1 MKDKDKIRKSEPQK
15 GRPNEK
21 ETRSSGTPIGGV
33 DCSEFEVLLADAL
46 DGRLDQSQIERFDA
60 HLESCPRCAPMFGE
74 AKLGQAW
81 MQTLK
86 DEELE
91 PPVFVV
97 ENILRET
104 VGTVHTRVKPE
115 AVEPQKRWLDR
126 LKEMPVFKPV
136 FGAVLQPR
144 FAMSFGMAFFSITML
159 MNVLG
164 VKVTSLR
171 HVDLRPSAV
180 SRQYYET
187 KGKLVKYYENLRLVY
202 EIETRV
208 EDIKRVTQPTDQTKP
223 ANNGQQPEQRDEQQ
237 QEKNKKAK
245 PENRETSGAPELK
258 KGLEVHAGS
267 VQRTEIAFAGDS
279 ESVHARQYDT
289 TARSF
294 AS

>member
-1 MKDKDKIRKSEPQK
+1 MPEKDKTRKPQPPK
-15 GRPNEK
+15 P
-21 ETRSSGTPIGGV
+21 GGV
-33 DCSEFEVLLADAL
+33 DCTEFEVLLADAL
-46 DGRLDQSQIERFDA
+46 DGRLDETQIERFDA
-60 HLESCPRCAPMFGE
+60 HLEMCPRCAPMFGE
-74 AKLGQAW
+74 AKLGQSW

-86 DEELE
+86 EDMVE
-91 PPVFVV
+91 PPAFVV

-115 AVEPQKRWLDR
+115 VAEPKTSWIDR
-126 LKEMPVFKPV
+126 LKEMAILKPV
-136 FGAVLQPR
+136 FGTVMQPR

-171 HVDLRPSAV
+171 HVDLRPSAI

-187 KGKLVKYYENLRLVY
+187 KGKVVKYYENMRLVY

-208 EDIKRVTQPTDQTKP
+208 EDVKRATQPDEHKKND
-223 ANNGQQPEQRDEQQ
+223 NNQQQQ
-237 QEKNKKAK
+237 QEQDKTKKAK

-258 KGLEVHAGS
+258 RDLEVRAANVHAG
-267 VQRTEIAFAGDS
+267 
-279 ESVHARQYDT
+279 QYDT
-289 TARSF
+289 TVRSI

>member
-1 MKDKDKIRKSEPQK
+1 
-15 GRPNEK
+15 
-21 ETRSSGTPIGGV
+21 
-33 DCSEFEVLLADAL
+33 
-46 DGRLDQSQIERFDA
+46 
-60 HLESCPRCAPMFGE
+60 MFGE
-74 AKLGQAW
+74 AKLGQSW

-115 AVEPQKRWLDR
+115 KAKPQQSWIDR

-136 FGAVLQPR
+136 FGTVMQPR

-164 VKVTSLR
+164 IKVTSFR
-171 HVDLRPSAV
+171 HVDLRPSAI
-180 SRQYYET
+180 SHQYYET
-187 KGKLVKYYENLRLVY
+187 KGKLVKYYENMRLVY

-208 EDIKRVTQPTDQTKP
+208 NDIKRVTQP
-223 ANNGQQPEQRDEQQ
+223 EQQ
-237 QEKNKKAK
+237 QKNNENKQQDEKQENQKKAK

-258 KGLEVHAGS
+258 RTPEVIATS
-267 VQRTEIAFAGDS
+267 VQAGQMVTTERSIAS
-279 ESVHARQYDT
+279 
-289 TARSF
+289 
-294 AS
+294 

>member
-1 MKDKDKIRKSEPQK
+1 MKEKDKTRKPEPPK
-15 GRPNEK
+15 P
-21 ETRSSGTPIGGV
+21 GGV
-33 DCSEFEVLLADAL
+33 DCTEFEVLLADAL
-46 DGRLDQSQIERFDA
+46 DGRLDGSQIERFDA
-60 HLESCPRCAPMFGE
+60 HLQMCPRCAPMFGE

-86 DEELE
+86 EDELE

-115 AVEPQKRWLDR
+115 VAEPKQSWIDR
-126 LKEMPVFKPV
+126 LKEMAVFKPV
-136 FGAVLQPR
+136 FGTVMQPR

-171 HVDLRPSAV
+171 HVDLRPSAI
-180 SRQYYET
+180 SRTYYET
-187 KGKLVKYYENLRLVY
+187 KGKVVKYYENMRLVY

-208 EDIKRVTQPTDQTKP
+208 NDIKRAT
-223 ANNGQQPEQRDEQQ
+223 QQPNKNDQNNQNQQQQDQQQ

-245 PENRETSGAPELK
+245 PENRETSGAPEL
-258 KGLEVHAGS
+258 
-267 VQRTEIAFAGDS
+267 
-279 ESVHARQYDT
+279 
-289 TARSF
+289 
-294 AS
+294 

>member
-1 MKDKDKIRKSEPQK
+1 MKEKDKTRKPEPPK
-15 GRPNEK
+15 P
-21 ETRSSGTPIGGV
+21 GGV
-33 DCSEFEVLLADAL
+33 DCTEFEVLLADAL
-46 DGRLDQSQIERFDA
+46 DGRLDGPQIERFDA
-60 HLESCPRCAPMFGE
+60 HLEMCPRCAPMFGE
-74 AKLGQAW
+74 AKLGQSW

-86 DEELE
+86 EDELE

-104 VGTVHTRVKPE
+104 VGTVHTRVKPQ
-115 AVEPQKRWLDR
+115 VPEPKLNWLDR

-171 HVDLRPSAV
+171 HVDLRPSAI
-180 SRQYYET
+180 SHQYYET
-187 KGKLVKYYENLRLVY
+187 KGKVVKYYENLRLVY

-208 EDIKRVTQPTDQTKP
+208 DDVKRATQPADQNKHD
-223 ANNGQQPEQRDEQQ
+223 NKNQQQDQQ

-258 KGLEVHAGS
+258 RDLEVRASSAHAG
-267 VQRTEIAFAGDS
+267 
-279 ESVHARQYDT
+279 QYDT
-289 TARSF
+289 TARSI

>member
-1 MKDKDKIRKSEPQK
+1 MKEKDTTRKPQP
-15 GRPNEK
+15 PN
-21 ETRSSGTPIGGV
+21 PGGV
-33 DCSEFEVLLADAL
+33 DCTEFEVLLADAL
-46 DGRLDQSQIERFDA
+46 DGRLDGSQIERFDA
-60 HLESCPRCAPMFGE
+60 HLEMCPRCAPMFGE
-74 AKLGQAW
+74 AKLGQSW
-81 MQTLK
+81 MQTLRE
-86 DEELE
+86 DELE

-115 AVEPQKRWLDR
+115 VVAPKTRWIDR
-126 LKEMPVFKPV
+126 LKEHAALKPI

-164 VKVTSLR
+164 VKVSSLR

-180 SRQYYET
+180 THQYYET
-187 KGKLVKYYENLRLVY
+187 KGKVVKYYENMRLVY

-208 EDIKRVTQPTDQTKP
+208 NDIKRAT
-223 ANNGQQPEQRDEQQ
+223 QQPEQNKNGNQNNGDKPRDEQQ
-237 QEKNKKAK
+237 EKKQAK

-258 KGLEVHAGS
+258 RDHQVQARSTQAG
-267 VQRTEIAFAGDS
+267 
-279 ESVHARQYDT
+279 QYDT
-289 TARSF
+289 TARSI